1 MLFFFVLVL
10 IFHGLVLIFFVLVL
24 IFHGLV
30 LFFFVLVLILHIL
43 VLILD
48 FLDKNKYNITS
59 NIKESA
65 YFNVWAVAIKSSA
78 QFDKSCGTTR
88 HPSLYSGAISNKSF
102 LLIFP
107 FGLVNINGA

>member
-1 MLFFFVLVL
+1 MLFFFVIVL
-10 IFHGLVLIFFVLVL
+10 IFHVFVSIFFVLVL

-30 LFFFVLVLILHIL
+30 LLFFVLVLILHIL

-65 YFNVWAVAIKSSA
+65 YANRRA
-78 QFDKSCGTTR
+78 D
-88 HPSLYSGAISNKSF
+88 
-102 LLIFP
+102 
-107 FGLVNINGA
+107 